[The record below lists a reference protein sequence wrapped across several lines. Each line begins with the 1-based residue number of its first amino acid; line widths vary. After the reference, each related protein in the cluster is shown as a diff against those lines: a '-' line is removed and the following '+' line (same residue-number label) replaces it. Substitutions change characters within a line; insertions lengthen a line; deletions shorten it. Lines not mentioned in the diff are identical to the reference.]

1 LAKVPDS
8 SHILVQGYGYSN
20 AIQQDYMG
28 EILGLQPP
36 LEIKDNA
43 QKSSEQLASVADAS
57 GERLKENDLHGDNTE
72 GDGYI

>member
-1 LAKVPDS
+1 
-8 SHILVQGYGYSN
+8 
-20 AIQQDYMG
+20 MG